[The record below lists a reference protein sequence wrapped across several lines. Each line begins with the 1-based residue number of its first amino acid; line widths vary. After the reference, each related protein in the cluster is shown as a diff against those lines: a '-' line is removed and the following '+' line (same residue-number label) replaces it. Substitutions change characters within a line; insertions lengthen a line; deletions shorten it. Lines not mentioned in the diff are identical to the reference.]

1 MHIADVSYFMPGGSA
16 LDREA
21 GRKACSVYLP
31 LAVEP
36 MLPPVL
42 SNDVCSLRPD
52 LERKCVTVEMVFSW
66 PEEDEWRSGSVVAT
80 DEGEVKLPVPTLEK
94 VHFCR
99 SLIRSRARL
108 TYNQV
113 DDYFEGDGS
122 GVVAGRDDD
131 GSVGVPRGGGM
142 VGPGGGSGGSER
154 SGGFP
159 DEGVSAALGRCRHLA
174 AALREAR
181 HRRGALNI
189 HTFEPE
195 FRLGSGGEIIG
206 VRPRP
211 QSESH
216 ALIEEFMIAA
226 NEAVAGFLEDRRRDC
241 IYRVHELPD
250 AAAVDALFDLMEDLG
265 IATPLFTIEG
275 GTPEKAGRAVR
286 EFIRML
292 PRSLS
297 EQQRGRA
304 AFGEMVLRSLK
315 QARYLEDN
323 LGHFGLA
330 SPAYLHFTSPI
341 RRYPDLVV
349 HRALLGCLGLA
360 AGDLN
365 RIDLAATARE

>member
-1 MHIADVSYFMPGGSA
+1 M
-16 LDREA
+16 
-21 GRKACSVYLP
+21 
-31 LAVEP
+31 
-36 MLPPVL
+36 
-42 SNDVCSLRPD
+42 
-52 LERKCVTVEMVFSW
+52 
-66 PEEDEWRSGSVVAT
+66 
-80 DEGEVKLPVPTLEK
+80 
-94 VHFCR
+94 
-99 SLIRSRARL
+99 
-108 TYNQV
+108 
-113 DDYFEGDGS
+113 
-122 GVVAGRDDD
+122 
-131 GSVGVPRGGGM
+131 
-142 VGPGGGSGGSER
+142 
-154 SGGFP
+154 
-159 DEGVSAALGRCRHLA
+159 SAALGRCRHLA

-365 RIDLAATARE
+365 RIDLAATARECSENERRAAMVEHAGDDAALAFLLDRLLFERGWDRVFEGEIIGLITSGLFARFEECYEGFVPARKLRGDYFALNDEGSALVGRRSGRPFRLGDPMRVRVTRIDKLRGKVELEPAR